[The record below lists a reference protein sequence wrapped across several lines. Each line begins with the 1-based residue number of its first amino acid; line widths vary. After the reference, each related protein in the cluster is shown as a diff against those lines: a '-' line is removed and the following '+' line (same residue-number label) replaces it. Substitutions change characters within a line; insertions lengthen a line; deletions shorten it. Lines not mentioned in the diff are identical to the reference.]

1 MITATEMTIA
11 ARMNGMSYGKFAY
24 ALKCGLVTMPP
35 LEEIRAQMVGEK
47 KHARVRPVMQYSL
60 KGEYI
65 ATYENA
71 TKAAKALERG
81 ARGSHNIG
89 KACLGQS
96 NTAYGYQWRFEGEKA
111 PGVYIS
117 RSEMP
122 VRVAKRVEKICQM
135 CGEPYKGVKQ
145 SRYCSDACAKAA
157 KLESIKEYLEKK
169 KPTEETRIC
178 KYCGKPFIAMHGKML
193 YCSERCRIDYGW
205 KAQKARKKAQNRKA
219 SA

>member
-11 ARMNGMSYGKFAY
+11 ARMNGMSYGKYAY
-24 ALKCGLVTMPP
+24 ALKCGLMTLPP
-35 LEEIRAQMVGEK
+35 LEEIREQMVSEK
-47 KHARVRPVMQYSL
+47 KHARVRPVVQYSL

-65 ATYENA
+65 ATFENL
-71 TKAAKALERG
+71 TKAAEALERG
-81 ARGSHNIG
+81 TRGSHNIG
-89 KACLGQS
+89 KACLGKS
-96 NTAYGYQWRFEGEKA
+96 NTAYGFQWRYEGEKA

-135 CGEPYKGVKQ
+135 CGEPYKGVAQ

-157 KLESIKEYLEKK
+157 KLESIKEYLEKQ
-169 KPTEETRIC
+169 KPKEEKRIC
-178 KYCGKPFIAMHGKML
+178 KHCGQEFPAEGKRVF
-193 YCSERCRIDYGW
+193 CSERCRIDYGW
-205 KAQKARKKAQNRKA
+205 KAQRERKKAQNRKE